1 MNASREHAV
10 VLGAGI
16 AGLLAARV
24 LSDVYDS
31 VCVIERDKTLGL
43 PIHRKGVPQGRHIHN
58 FLELRHAGA
67 RRTVSRAD

>member
-58 FLELRHAGA
+58 F
-67 RRTVSRAD
+67 